1 MHHLQSIERAC
12 HLKNKDLLKLSF
24 WCRVKYYYSTETEW
38 GTRVWI
44 YVWPFDDWIK
54 TFYNW
59 NSEYVRQYEILWH
72 PITLQDIL
80 LCLWDD
86 WAMQTWN
93 NQHFSGQFYPKLWY
107 DRIHDGDGLQILR
120 GNTFW
125 LSDMYPNDIPRY
137 DLTKSPYDQLPE
149 VLQFLAENLT
159 K

>member
-1 MHHLQSIERAC
+1 MSHLQSIERAC
-12 HLKNKDLLKLSF
+12 QKAIPSILTHEIEH
-24 WCRVKYYYSTETEW
+24 YQ
-38 GTRVWI
+38 
-44 YVWPFDDWIK
+44 WP
-54 TFYNW
+54 
-59 NSEYVRQYEILWH
+59 ECAPEIEPVYR

>member
-1 MHHLQSIERAC
+1 
-12 HLKNKDLLKLSF
+12 
-24 WCRVKYYYSTETEW
+24 
-38 GTRVWI
+38 
-44 YVWPFDDWIK
+44 
-54 TFYNW
+54 
-59 NSEYVRQYEILWH
+59 
-72 PITLQDIL
+72 
-80 LCLWDD
+80 
-86 WAMQTWN
+86 MQTWN